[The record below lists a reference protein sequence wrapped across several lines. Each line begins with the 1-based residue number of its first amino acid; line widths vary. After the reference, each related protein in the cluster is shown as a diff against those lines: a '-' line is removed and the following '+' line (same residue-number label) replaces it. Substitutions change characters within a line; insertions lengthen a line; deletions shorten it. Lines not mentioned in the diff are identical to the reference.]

1 MPYNLD
7 QDPTAISDDNMQHIW
22 PIEMQ
27 KKWFKGHENDMDN
40 ARKLFK
46 RLYGYEPSV

>member
-1 MPYNLD
+1 MAYNLD
-7 QDPTAISDDNMQHIW
+7 QDPTAISNDDVIHIM
-22 PIEMQ
+22 PIERQ
-27 KKWFKGHENDMDN
+27 RKWFKGHENDMDN